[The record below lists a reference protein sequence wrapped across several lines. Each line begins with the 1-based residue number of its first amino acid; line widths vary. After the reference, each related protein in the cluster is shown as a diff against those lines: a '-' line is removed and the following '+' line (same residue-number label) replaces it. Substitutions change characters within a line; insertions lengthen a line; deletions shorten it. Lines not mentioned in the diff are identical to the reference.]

1 MYSHLSVE
9 VYSVNSTLVVC
20 GSGSGG
26 DDIGSIL
33 CSSSSV
39 VSGNAGSESG
49 RSSVGSRCSSPMVL
63 VVIKLTII

>member
-1 MYSHLSVE
+1 MV
-9 VYSVNSTLVVC
+9 LVAVVVVVV
-20 GSGSGG
+20 
-26 DDIGSIL
+26 IIYVVFL

-63 VVIKLTII
+63 VVIKLSII